1 MLITFPSK
9 TAKQIVD
16 ECDNKLN
23 GHKFLYDTDWYKDED
38 FFTKEKC
45 REGTR
50 EIITDLTDTLGKT
63 WDACKEKGEM
73 LNFAELLWCVI
84 QIPDFL
90 KKGEY
95 SWTSSRTSDGYFVNA
110 GDFDDDGGDVN
121 GLRPGSSRS
130 YIGCAFSRSDALKS
144 SNIDTLTSDN
154 PSRAG
159 ADWTISKILA
169 RIEALEEW
177 QDRVKDQLI

>member
-1 MLITFPSK
+1 MLITFPYK

-95 SWTSSRTSDGYFVNA
+95 SWTSSRASYGGFVRA
-110 GDFDDDGGDVN
+110 GLFDDDGGNVGRD
-121 GLRPGSSRS
+121 RPGSSDS
-130 YIGCAFSRSDALKS
+130 SFGCAFSQMNSKKE
-144 SNIDTLTSDN
+144 
-154 PSRAG
+154 

>member
-1 MLITFPSK
+1 MLITFPYK

-95 SWTSSRTSDGYFVNA
+95 SWTSSRASRGGFVSA
-110 GDFDDDGGDVN
+110 GNFDDGGGGVGRRGPRD
-121 GLRPGSSRS
+121 SSS
-130 YIGCAFSRSDALKS
+130 SIGCAFSRSDTLKYSDIDALTAHS
-144 SNIDTLTSDN
+144 

-159 ADWTISKILA
+159 ADWAISKILA